1 MSIYIAYLKKVVYIQ
16 LLRLCGVYLL
26 YINC

>member
-1 MSIYIAYLKKVVYIQ
+1 MSIYIAYLQKVVYIQ